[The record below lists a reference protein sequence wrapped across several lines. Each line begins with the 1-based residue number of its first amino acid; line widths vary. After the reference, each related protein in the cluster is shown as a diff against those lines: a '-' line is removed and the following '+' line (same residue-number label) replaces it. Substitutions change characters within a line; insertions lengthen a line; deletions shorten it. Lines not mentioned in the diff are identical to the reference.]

1 MAPQLT
7 ANATLL
13 RAHPRELLQLTFQ
26 MISWRNMCSVSSRMW
41 RGKYESRHV
50 DDSYSDD
57 FATGGQWD
65 VILQLKQDN

>member
-1 MAPQLT
+1 
-7 ANATLL
+7 
-13 RAHPRELLQLTFQ
+13 
-26 MISWRNMCSVSSRMW
+26 MCSVSSRMW
-41 RGKYESRHV
+41 RGKYDSRHV